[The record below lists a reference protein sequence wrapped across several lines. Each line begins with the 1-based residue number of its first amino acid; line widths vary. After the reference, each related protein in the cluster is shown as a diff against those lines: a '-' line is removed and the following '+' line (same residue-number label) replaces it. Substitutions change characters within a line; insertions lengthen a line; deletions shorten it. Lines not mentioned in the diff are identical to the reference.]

1 MRTPSRSAINKCSPW
16 RLVTTFILVT
26 ALLQMPLGPAWAF
39 LDDFMGSLTIEKEKE
54 VGEEFLLE
62 LQQEVPIVQD
72 PFLTSY
78 INRLGQ
84 KLVVQLG
91 PQPFKYRFFI
101 IDDPSM
107 NAFAVPGGYV
117 FVTTGLIRQ
126 TEREGELAGVMAHE
140 ISHVYARHMAKTMEK
155 AKITN
160 IAALIGAMAGI
171 FLGGVGG
178 AALSQSVMMGSAAAG
193 ASAMLKYSRDFER
206 EADSLG
212 FKWMLQA
219 GYNPRDM
226 ISIFRKLGKQRWF
239 EGGEIPVYL
248 STHPDVD
255 ARIVE
260 LGHQLSLHQ
269 DHLPQSPNNPDYQY
283 FSIGVEASCGN
294 PIQLYRR
301 MSQES
306 ARDPQNPVYPYGQAL
321 ALVRLERYEEAVGE
335 FQQALKLAPDNYLI
349 KRELAIQY
357 FSRNRYP
364 EAQRLLEELSRRNPQ
379 DDVVLYYLGRICQ
392 ERRQIDQ
399 ALPLFEKVFNLNP
412 TFSEIYYN
420 LGTLYGEKG
429 QLGLAHYYLGLHSL
443 KVKALSTALF
453 HFRKAAQNL
462 SPADPRFPEVKR
474 QVARLEKMR
483 VRVVN

>member
-1 MRTPSRSAINKCSPW
+1 MRTPIRSAMNKFSPW
-16 RLVTTFILVT
+16 RLVITFILVA

-72 PFLTSY
+72 PFITSY

-84 KLVVQLG
+84 KLVTQMG

-117 FVTTGLIRQ
+117 FVTTGMIRQ

-155 AKITN
+155 AKITS
-160 IAALIGAMAGI
+160 IATLIGALAGI

-193 ASAMLKYSRDFER
+193 ASAMLKYSRDYER

-226 ISIFRKLGKQRWF
+226 ISIFKKMGKQRWF

-255 ARIVE
+255 SRIVE

-283 FSIGVEASCGN
+283 FAIRVEASCGN
-294 PIQLYRR
+294 PYQLYRR
-301 MSQES
+301 MTQQG
-306 ARDPQNPVYPYGQAL
+306 AREPQNPAYSYGRAL
-321 ALVRLERYEEAVGE
+321 ALIRLERYEEAVGE

-349 KRELAIQY
+349 KRDLAIQY
-357 FSRNRYP
+357 FARNRYP

-392 ERRQIDQ
+392 ERRQVDQ
-399 ALPLFEKVFNLNP
+399 ALPLFEKVYNLNP
-412 TFSEIYYN
+412 NFSEIYYN

-462 SPADPRFPEVKR
+462 SPVDPRYPEVKR